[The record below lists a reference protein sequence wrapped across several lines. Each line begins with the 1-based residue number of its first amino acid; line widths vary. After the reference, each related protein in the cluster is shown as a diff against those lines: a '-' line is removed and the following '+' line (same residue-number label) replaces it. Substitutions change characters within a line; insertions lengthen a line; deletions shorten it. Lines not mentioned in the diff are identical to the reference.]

1 MENNTGRG
9 RKAYS
14 SAASIKT
21 HARTHIKVSLGWSEG
36 RPKPE
41 AAVPLVP
48 RAWEPV
54 GDMGREG
61 EGSHPRRC
69 RVQQLGREREQRDQ
83 SATHLTAKR
92 WAGRSQLPPEG
103 SPRPTVPSPASFWAS
118 LRSRADNY
126 MSKWHSRLRARGGAF
141 PPQPGA
147 RGGREGGGRGARGA
161 RAPGV
166 GEGASRRR
174 WLPGPGDP
182 GTRRGTAGECAPVGV
197 SATVLCGWCSRQD
210 CTAIS
215 PSDPP
220 LARSLLTISL
230 ARSPSLTGWSTI
242 KRKRGKKKASK
253 KS

>member
-1 MENNTGRG
+1 M
-9 RKAYS
+9 
-14 SAASIKT
+14 
-21 HARTHIKVSLGWSEG
+21 GWSEG

-48 RAWEPV
+48 RAWKPV
-54 GDMGREG
+54 GDMGPRRRREPPEAVAGSTAGAREG
-61 EGSHPRRC
+61 TARPDR
-69 RVQQLGREREQRDQ
+69 
-83 SATHLTAKR
+83 ATHLTAKR
-92 WAGRSQLPPEG
+92 WAGRSPLPPEG

-126 MSKWHSRLRARGGAF
+126 MSKWHSPLRARGGAF

-147 RGGREGGGRGARGA
+147 RGGREGGGRGALGA

-166 GEGASRRR
+166 GEGVSRRR
-174 WLPGPGDP
+174 WIPGPDDP

-197 SATVLCGWCSRQD
+197 SATVLCGWFSRQD

-220 LARSLLTISL
+220 LARSLLTFSL